1 MKVYKNGICRE
12 IDQKR
17 EQEFREKGYV
27 IEGKETT
34 DIVEVL
40 KQENEALKAEN
51 IALKTENEVLK
62 QENGVLKAE
71 NIALKAEI
79 EALKQE
85 KEALQTQ
92 TGGEENA
99 ERTDNEVK
107 QVVATGEGSATSGG
121 NGQTATAEQAKTTAR
136 AKK

>member
-92 TGGEENA
+92 TGGE
-99 ERTDNEVK
+99 VK
-107 QVVATGEGSATSGG
+107 QVVATGEGSATSGR

>member
-40 KQENEALKAEN
+40 KQENEALKQ
-51 IALKTENEVLK
+51 ENEVLK
-62 QENGVLKAE
+62 MKNEALVKENENLCTKSKEYLEEIEVLRQENE
-71 NIALKAEI
+71 ALKAH
-79 EALKQE
+79 
-85 KEALQTQ
+85 

-99 ERTDNEVK
+99 GIRTGNEVK
-107 QVVATGEGSATSGG
+107 EITARGEGSATSEQTTTT
-121 NGQTATAEQAKTTAR
+121 GQIKATTRGRK
-136 AKK
+136 